1 MQPLADLINDKKT
14 DSSDL
19 QPVPL
24 KVLWIIFC
32 KVCCHLFG
40 TTIKIA
46 PESEKKGKGFDD
58 SMALS
63 YILYHFIQWYANDM
77 PSTSSSNPVAPAK
90 NTQKLPSVR
99 PPWDGYE
106 FCRSLLPTPRL
117 PFVRKQGLHTHLGRV
132 CWSDSSK
139 PGLKLNGFQ
148 ERMAMHSILN
158 GNMSKQKTSTSR
170 VWTEIIQKCD
180 DTSSCTFQVE
190 DNFATH
196 CWQHV

>member
-1 MQPLADLINDKKT
+1 MRRMMIMHDHATNMQPLADLINDKKT

-46 PESEKKGKGFDD
+46 PESEKEGKGFDD

-77 PSTSSSNPVAPAK
+77 PSEILPPPA
-90 NTQKLPSVR
+90 TQLHLQR
-99 PPWDGYE
+99 TL
-106 FCRSLLPTPRL
+106 RSCQVWGRL
-117 PFVRKQGLHTHLGRV
+117 
-132 CWSDSSK
+132 
-139 PGLKLNGFQ
+139 
-148 ERMAMHSILN
+148 EMAMSSAALCSPPRGCPSFGNRGSTHIWEGFVGQILQN
-158 GNMSKQKTSTSR
+158 LGWN
-170 VWTEIIQKCD
+170 
-180 DTSSCTFQVE
+180 
-190 DNFATH
+190 
-196 CWQHV
+196 

>member
-1 MQPLADLINDKKT
+1 MLPFVWNYHQNCA
-14 DSSDL
+14 
-19 QPVPL
+19 
-24 KVLWIIFC
+24 WIWKERKGIRWFD
-32 KVCCHLFG
+32 G
-40 TTIKIA
+40 TFI
-46 PESEKKGKGFDD
+46 
-58 SMALS
+58 
-63 YILYHFIQWYANDM
+63 HFISFYSMICEWYAFWN
-77 PSTSSSNPVAPAK
+77 PTSSSNPVAPAK